1 MKAIV
6 CPRYGSPDVLRLE
19 EVEKPVPRD
28 DEVLIEVR
36 AASVNAADWHLMRG
50 DPYLMR
56 LAMGFRAPKFAILG
70 ADVAGRVVAVGRNV
84 TRLQPGD
91 EVFGDISDCGFGA
104 FAEYVCARDK
114 GLLPK
119 PANLTFEQAAAVPMA
134 AVTALK
140 GLRDVGRLQ
149 AGQRVLVNGASG
161 GVGSFAVQ
169 LAKAL
174 GAEVTGVCGT
184 GKQDMVRALGAD
196 HVIDYTREDVTRKN
210 GHPYDLILD
219 AAAYRSIFD
228 FKPALSP
235 TGVYVL
241 AGGSTGALFQVMLL
255 GPLFSSAK
263 GRKFRNYLSVPN
275 LEHLTFVKE
284 LLEAGKVVPYIGQR
298 FPLNEVPDAIRHLEA
313 RRTRGK
319 VVITM

>member
-6 CPRYGSPDVLRLE
+6 CPRYGSPDVLRPE
-19 EVEKPVPRD
+19 EVETPVPRD
-28 DEVLIEVR
+28 DEVLLAVR
-36 AASVNAADWHLMRG
+36 AASVNAADAHLMRG
-50 DPYLMR
+50 EPFVMR
-56 LAMGFRAPKFAILG
+56 LALGLRRPRFPILG
-70 ADVAGRVVAVGRNV
+70 SDVAGRVVAVGKSI
-84 TRLQPGD
+84 TQLQPGD

-104 FAEYVCARDK
+104 FAEYVCAREK

-134 AVTALK
+134 AVTALH
-140 GLRDVGRLQ
+140 GLRDIGRIQ
-149 AGQRVLVNGASG
+149 AGQRVLVHGASG

-169 LAKAL
+169 LARSF

-196 HVIDYTREDVTRKN
+196 HVIDSTREDVTRN
-210 GHPYDLILD
+210 GKQYDLIFD
-219 AAAYRSIFD
+219 AAAYRSLFD
-228 FKPALSP
+228 FKRALSP

-241 AGGSTGALFQVMLL
+241 AGGSTGSLFQTLLL
-255 GPLFSSAK
+255 GPLFSSSR
-263 GRKFRNYLSVPN
+263 GRKFRGFLSTPN
-275 LEHLTFVKE
+275 RESLTFIKE
-284 LLEAGKVVPYIGQR
+284 LIEAGKVVPFVDRQ
-298 FPLNEVPDAIRHLEA
+298 FPLSEVPDAIRHLEA